1 MISGYPSFRS
11 ILYGVLVFQTQKLLL
26 VTNFGKPT
34 SGILNVFA
42 KKKVKWYM
50 PLRVKHMLFTSYKLI
65 R

>member
-42 KKKVKWYM
+42 KKRSKVIYAAACEAHAIYE
-50 PLRVKHMLFTSYKLI
+50 L
-65 R
+65 